1 MFKFLRGI
9 LYLDMM
15 NQESIK
21 RSIREGL
28 SAGNVLPQEKMVEML
43 FKIVTE
49 KIVDDVLGLLPQDE
63 RERVEDIPL
72 NEIYGQ
78 FNKLRYYISN
88 LDVIVAERVN
98 FEVRLFLDT
107 MRGFSV

>member
-15 NQESIK
+15 DQESVK

-28 SAGNVLPQEKMVEML
+28 SAGNVLPQAKVVEML

-78 FNKLRYYISN
+78 FHKLRHYIPN
-88 LDVIVAERVN
+88 LDVVVAERVN
-98 FEVRLFLDT
+98 FEVELFLGT
-107 MRGFSV
+107 MSSFSM